1 MPHFI
6 IYCSDSIL
14 ESKSPDELMQK
25 VYNEADS
32 TGLFT
37 KGDIKVRIQS
47 FKHYNIGNTK
57 DDFIHIFGNI
67 MEGRM
72 ADQKMDLS
80 KRIIAKLKR
89 AFPKVPIISINIRD
103 FEQASYFNKS
113 MV

>member
-6 IYCSDSIL
+6 IHCSESIL
-14 ESKSPDELMQK
+14 TSTSPDELMQQ

-47 FKHYNIGNTK
+47 FEHYNIGNTK
-57 DDFIHIFGNI
+57 EDFIHIFGNI
-67 MEGRM
+67 MEGRT
-72 ADQKMDLS
+72 DEQKMDLS
-80 KRIIAKLKR
+80 KRIISKLKTE
-89 AFPKVPIISINIRD
+89 FSNVPIISINIRD
-103 FEQASYFNKS
+103 FEKGSYCNKA